1 MKAPLVALAA
11 TAAGFAAAS
20 AYLYGELGVERV
32 LTQAEVAARSKHES
46 RIKQIQTSGV
56 DAQASVLPFS
66 QMETSSF
73 VESQPAPPRLS
84 MEGPSRPPPSAG
96 PTLGTADTESKLPS
110 QPDPKRPSEVLLTSE
125 RIAPNAPGTTVS
137 AVFTAED
144 RDTAPRIAR
153 RLMRERES
161 NSR

>member
-66 QMETSSF
+66 QMQASSF

-84 MEGPSRPPPSAG
+84 MEGPSHPPPSAG
-96 PTLGTADTESKLPS
+96 PTPATADTESKPPPL
-110 QPDPKRPSEVLLTSE
+110 DPNRPSEALLTSE
-125 RIAPNAPGTTVS
+125 RIAPDGQGVTVS